1 MDNYARVILLLSL
14 ATIIVFSFLIGFQ
27 VVVPVST
34 SNSTLIEQSIND
46 VLKSTGWSDS
56 VPLDTERGLCNLYQT
71 SSIETQIV
79 DSLQP
84 IALISSIPENLQCD
98 DGFIQA
104 LSKQSRTCQLEECI
118 GSDGKLYEQNQVEE
132 LYIGCKN
139 FPICQNGRSG
149 VIFGFQVD
157 EQGKLDNESATCM
170 HFETTGGES
179 TFSSGPCFPNDILN
193 SGVFLNVDQIPASG
207 GNYVRIRA
215 PATNN
220 CLAIVNKE
228 LISEPC
234 TNLDNGGFEW
244 FLNNELVQL
253 PFTQEI
259 IEGETICI
267 PTGEQVNFPA
277 QLFERFDQ
285 IVPEQPTIVPGTS
298 DCQILQGIKVHFDKV
313 TKLLDSYLHLRSD
326 SNGNLFIR
334 YGSEVCLGDEYPEL
348 DCPNKTAIISAFSW
362 NVLQ

>member
-1 MDNYARVILLLSL
+1 MDNFGRVVLLLLL

-27 VVVPVST
+27 VVVPVNT
-34 SNSTLIEQSIND
+34 SNSTLIDDSINE
-46 VLKSTGWSDS
+46 VLKSTGWSDPT
-56 VPLDTERGLCNLYQT
+56 PLNTERGLCNLYQT
-71 SSIETQIV
+71 SNIEVQVV

-98 DGFIQA
+98 DGFIKA
-104 LSKQSRTCQLEECI
+104 LSKQSRVCQLEECI
-118 GSDGKLYEQNQVEE
+118 GSDGRLYNQNQVEE

-139 FPICQNGRSG
+139 FQLCQNGRSG
-149 VIFGFQVD
+149 VIFGFKVNA
-157 EQGKLDNESATCM
+157 QGKLDNESANCM
-170 HFETTGGES
+170 YFETVGGDS

-193 SGVFLNVDQIPASG
+193 SGVFLNVDQIPVSG

-220 CLAIVNKE
+220 CLAIINKE

-234 TNLDNGGFEW
+234 TNLDNEGFEW

-267 PTGEQVNFPA
+267 PTGDQVNFPA
-277 QLFERFDQ
+277 QLFERIDVV
-285 IVPEQPTIVPGTS
+285 IPEQPTIVPGTS
-298 DCQILQGIKVHFDKV
+298 NCQILQEIRVHFEEV
-313 TKLLDSYLHLRSD
+313 TKLLNSRLHLRSD
-326 SNGNLFIR
+326 SNGTLFIR
-334 YGSEVCLGDEYPEL
+334 YGSEVCLGEVYPEL
-348 DCPNKTAIISAFSW
+348 ECPNKTAIISAFSW
-362 NVLQ
+362 DTLQ